1 MFYRANVRVKLI
13 WNQNRKDLERMFKM
27 ADKKQE
33 LIDGLN
39 VDLANEYA
47 ASIMYTYNAAVVS
60 GLYRQTLKPFF
71 ESEIADEQGHALYL
85 AEKIKVLGGTPTTAP
100 AEVKQL
106 TDVKE
111 MLIEARTAEKDTID
125 RYEKRKK
132 QAEELG
138 FTELVVKLDDMIADE
153 THHMEEMDRILSDA
167 RFE

>member
-1 MFYRANVRVKLI
+1 MD
-13 WNQNRKDLERMFKM
+13 QKM
-27 ADKKQE
+27 KE

-39 VDLANEYA
+39 EDLANEYA

-71 ESEIADEQGHALYL
+71 ESEISDEQGHALYL
-85 AEKIKVLGGTPTTAP
+85 AEKIKTLGGAPTTKP

-111 MLIEARTAEKDTID
+111 MLEEAHRAEKDTIE

-132 QAEELG
+132 QAEGLG
-138 FTELVVKLDDMIADE
+138 LTELTVKLDDMIADE
-153 THHMEEMDRILSDA
+153 TGHMEEIGRILSDA
-167 RFE
+167 RFN

>member
-1 MFYRANVRVKLI
+1 ME
-13 WNQNRKDLERMFKM
+13 QNMK
-27 ADKKQE
+27 E

-39 VDLANEYA
+39 EDLANEYA
-47 ASIMYTYNAAVVS
+47 ATIMYTNYAAVVS

-85 AEKIKVLGGTPTTAP
+85 AEKIKTLGGTPTTAP

-111 MLIEARTAEKDTID
+111 MLEEVHRAEKDTIE

-132 QAEELG
+132 QADELG
-138 FTELVVKLDDMIADE
+138 LTELVVTIEDMITDE
-153 THHMEEMDRILSDA
+153 TGHMEETARILSDP
-167 RFE
+167 RFQ